1 MRVGFIGAGKV
12 GTAFGKFLINKGINV
27 MGYNNRSKENLEKAL
42 EFTQTKAYSKKEIV
56 DISDVIFITVKD
68 DQIEE
73 VLESSIDSFKS
84 LKQKTFIHM
93 SGVHSSKILNKA
105 FERGA
110 DVYSLHPLQSVSII
124 EKATNDFEETY
135 FSIETIG
142 EFNDNII
149 TILSFIN
156 NYFKIESSQKS
167 IYHMAACIFSNY
179 LTTLMEFG
187 LVLTSSIGID
197 QNNAFKAML
206 PLINSTIEN
215 IELKGI
221 DKSLTG
227 PLARGDVET
236 IKTHL
241 KSYERMNQEYEDF
254 YRIMG
259 LKTLDYIEKNNIQK
273 TEIIE
278 NLRSVLEGSHEK
290 DNN

>member
-1 MRVGFIGAGKV
+1 
-12 GTAFGKFLINKGINV
+12 
-27 MGYNNRSKENLEKAL
+27 
-42 EFTQTKAYSKKEIV
+42 
-56 DISDVIFITVKD
+56 
-68 DQIEE
+68 
-73 VLESSIDSFKS
+73 
-84 LKQKTFIHM
+84 M